1 MSLSLNVT
9 ESSGVS
15 DVQTIARAIELL
27 STEELRQAKT
37 LPIIVKLSGH
47 VQTNDRLAIREMGR
61 QIAEA
66 EGVKAIEEQPEGD
79 ADQDGEDSEVS
90 PAYMSLAL
98 PELTDRNTHLRHYRL
113 ICWRC

>member
-79 ADQDGEDSEVS
+79 ADQDGEDSEVG

-98 PELTDRNTHLRHYRL
+98 RKLIDRNTHLRRYRL